1 MRESYPTI
9 FVIGTCIILL
19 GFVTSN
25 PGRTLTNN
33 YIGILVHYHIK
44 LNIYTLLIR
53 PIPTPGFRAPDHGNL
68 VARL

>member
-44 LNIYTLLIR
+44 LNMIIR
-53 PIPTPGFRAPDHGNL
+53 SYS
-68 VARL
+68 